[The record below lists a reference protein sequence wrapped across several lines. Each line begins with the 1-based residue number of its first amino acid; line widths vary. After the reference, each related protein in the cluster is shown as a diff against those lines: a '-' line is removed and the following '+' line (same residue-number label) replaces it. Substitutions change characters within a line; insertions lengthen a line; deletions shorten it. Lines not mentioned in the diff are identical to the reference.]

1 MPKGKPGT
9 GPRGR
14 PELRKEPER
23 GDVLAEV
30 REQLGFRKTVDRVTS
45 IRNTRAALQQGGRTL
60 TEGQERKLRADEERA
75 LILGKRVRQEI
86 AKKTRETFQAQGI
99 ARIGVI
105 GVAIDMLPDSIG
117 VVYECLM
124 SETAQWSDRLKA
136 ATWIKETAL
145 ARPQDMGG
153 IQLAS
158 TDIRDVSELTLE
170 EMQATARD
178 LQSLIDA
185 KRSAALS
192 SPDPI
197 TSSGEVAPLDSA
209 DPPDSID

>member
-1 MPKGKPGT
+1 V
-9 GPRGR
+9 
-14 PELRKEPER
+14 
-23 GDVLAEV
+23 DAV
-30 REQLGFRKTVDRVTS
+30 REELGFRRTVDKVTS

-60 TEGQERKLRADEERA
+60 TAAQDRKLKADEERA
-75 LILGKRVRQEI
+75 MILGKRVRAEI
-86 AKKTRETFQAQGI
+86 AKKTRETFAAQGI

-136 ATWIKETAL
+136 AQWIKETAL

-158 TDIRDVSELTLE
+158 TDIREVSELTLE

-178 LQSLIDA
+178 LQSLIDQ
-185 KRSAALS
+185 KRAESVS

-197 TSSGEVAPLDSA
+197 TAQREAAPLDSS
-209 DPPDSID
+209 DIPDSLD

>member
-1 MPKGKPGT
+1 MPKGIPGS

-14 PELRKEPER
+14 KELRKEPDR

-30 REQLGFRKTVDRVTS
+30 REELGFRKTVDRVTS
-45 IRNTRAALQQGGRTL
+45 IRNRRASLSREDRSLSPNQ
-60 TEGQERKLRADEERA
+60 EGKLRADEQRA
-75 LILGKRVRQEI
+75 EILAKRVRAEI
-86 AKKTRETFQAQGI
+86 QKRVRETFQAQGI

-105 GVAIDMLPDSIG
+105 NVAIDMLPDSIG

-136 ATWIKETAL
+136 AQWIKETAL

-158 TDIRDVSELTLE
+158 TDIREVSELTLE

-178 LQSLIDA
+178 LQSLIDQ
-185 KRSAALS
+185 KRAEAVS

-197 TSSGEVAPLDSA
+197 TAQREASPLDSA
-209 DPPDSID
+209 DEPDSID